1 MGNNMKTFNV
11 VIAGGRGFSDY
22 ELMTTRMDA
31 VLKVHIESGYEI
43 TVISG
48 TANGADKL
56 GEQYAKDHGF
66 KIVRMPAQW
75 DTHGKSAGYKR
86 NVEMADACD
95 AIVVFWD
102 GISKG
107 TKHMYDIGKRKSI
120 PTTVVIYQNN
130 G

>member
-1 MGNNMKTFNV
+1 MGNNMKTHNV
-11 VIAGGRGFSDY
+11 VIAGGRGFADY

-86 NVEMADACD
+86 NVEMADVCD
-95 AIVVFWD
+95 EIVVFWD

-107 TKHMYDIGKRKSI
+107 TKHMYDIGIRKSI
-120 PTTVVIYQNN
+120 PTYVVRY
-130 G
+130 